1 MAEIRIRTTAVAICI
16 YNSTPFQI
24 LLTLGVISGTTL
36 AWFDS
41 WLTGLRVLLVISCLV
56 LFHLYAI
63 FRKAVS
69 IDPFCFLLTQNHCH
83 PAFSIIVVS
92 DSVTDHAL
100 IASYFSASNDCI
112 TGWSVAWYHCIRLN
126 RKTKPFHSNKQTNKQ
141 NVTFA
146 ALSTVSRTPFSATE
160 RCDWCVQW
168 TLLWDELRAW
178 LNKTVVG
185 CWKLLSLSVSIH
197 CTYDLRNWMLQQNKL

>member
-1 MAEIRIRTTAVAICI
+1 MAEIRIRTTAIAICI

-63 FRKAVS
+63 FRKALS
-69 IDPFCFLLTQNHCH
+69 IDPFCFLLTQNHYH

-112 TGWSVAWYHCIRLN
+112 TGWSVPWYHCIRLN
-126 RKTKPFHSNKQTNKQ
+126 RKTKPFHSNKQTNKTWHSLRFPRLVVRLFRQ
-141 NVTFA
+141 LRDVTGVFNGHY
-146 ALSTVSRTPFSATE
+146 SEMNSGH
-160 RCDWCVQW
+160 D
-168 TLLWDELRAW
+168 
-178 LNKTVVG
+178 
-185 CWKLLSLSVSIH
+185 
-197 CTYDLRNWMLQQNKL
+197 